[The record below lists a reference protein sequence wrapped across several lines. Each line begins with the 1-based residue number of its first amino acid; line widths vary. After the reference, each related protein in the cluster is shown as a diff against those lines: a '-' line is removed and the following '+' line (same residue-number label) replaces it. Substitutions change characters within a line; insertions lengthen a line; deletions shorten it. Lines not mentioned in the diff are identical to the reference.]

1 MLNGSLLQRLQTA
14 HAGTTRP
21 LKFGVYYKQ
30 TLVALC
36 HALEDYILQQSAETP
51 EARPFI
57 LAAFQQGKWYLQEAD
72 RYRALAQ
79 QSAEVVIMAQADA
92 GFTEHPTSQAG
103 NVHLVHLQPSD
114 PVAQEWHLIILSPSY
129 TAMVLCQELSLADY
143 GEQGQPTE
151 DLERKF
157 YGFWTF
163 EPELVEEA
171 IKLGLDHIETYD
183 RPLALNL
190 HRYFDQYHRPTL
202 EFADLSDVVSNVVDY
217 LSNTQHHLHS
227 HVPSPLPSQSPFSLT
242 SSVLSTESLRVQAI
256 DHNLVSNE
264 VQAFLRMAQILD
276 HSDLSNP
283 CAAAEVATLTEALG
297 QLLNL
302 PVWQLRRL
310 RLAAL
315 LHRLDPLR
323 VSSLVVEE
331 STPGEARLSCPLV
344 PAAQVLRR
352 MPQLRAIAQII
363 THLTERWDGKGQPA
377 GLVGA
382 EIPLESRILGLIAE
396 FQHCTSTAAYQGHS
410 LENAV
415 KQALEKC
422 QQDSGQRWDPELV
435 TYLAL
440 LVNGLL
446 SGWDLNFSEQ
456 RLVAGLW
463 LLGNDLPS

>member
-14 HAGTTRP
+14 HADTTRP

-36 HALEDYILQQSAETP
+36 HALEDYILQQHTESP
-51 EARPFI
+51 EDRPLI

-72 RYRALAQ
+72 RYRSLAEQ
-79 QSAEVVIMAQADA
+79 AAEVVILAQTDA
-92 GFTEHPTSQAG
+92 GFAEHPTSQEG

-114 PVAQEWHLIILSPSY
+114 PVAQEWHLMILSPSY

-143 GEQGQPTE
+143 GEQGQPME

-171 IKLGLDHIETYD
+171 IKLGLEHIETYD

-190 HRYFDQYHRPTL
+190 HHYFKHYRRPSL
-202 EFADLSDVVSNVVDY
+202 EFADLSEVVGNVLDY
-217 LSNTQHHLHS
+217 LSHTQHDLHCQ
-227 HVPSPLPSQSPFSLT
+227 SPLSLAAT
-242 SSVLSTESLRVQAI
+242 ALGGESLRVQAI

-283 CAAAEVATLTEALG
+283 CAAAEVATLAEALG
-297 QLLNL
+297 QLANL

-315 LHRLDPLR
+315 LHRLVPLR
-323 VSSLVVEE
+323 LSALATEE
-331 STPGEARLSCPLV
+331 STGDESTGDDRLSCPLV

-363 THLTERWDGKGQPA
+363 THLSERWDGKGQPA
-377 GLVGA
+377 GFAGT
-382 EIPLESRILGLIAE
+382 EIPLESRILGLVAE
-396 FQHCTSTAAYQGHS
+396 FQQRIATAVSQGHP
-410 LENAV
+410 LEDCL
-415 KQALEKC
+415 QLALRQC
-422 QQDSGQRWDPELV
+422 QQESGHHWDPDMV
-435 TYLAL
+435 GYLEL

-446 SGWDLNFSEQ
+446 SGWNLNFSEQ
-456 RLVAGLW
+456 RLAAGMW

>member
-1 MLNGSLLQRLQTA
+1 MLNGSLLQRLQAA
-14 HAGTTRP
+14 HAVTARP

-36 HALEDYILQQSAETP
+36 HALEDYILQQAPKTP
-51 EARPFI
+51 EERP
-57 LAAFQQGKWYLQEAD
+57 LLVTAFQQGKWYLQEAD
-72 RYRALAQ
+72 RYRDLAQ
-79 QSAEVVIMAQADA
+79 QSSAIVIMAQPDA
-92 GFTEHPTSQAG
+92 GFAEHPTSQAE

-114 PVAQEWHLIILSPSY
+114 PVAQEWHLIILSPCY
-129 TAMVLCQELSLADY
+129 TAMVLCQELSVADY
-143 GEQGQPTE
+143 GEKGQPQS

-163 EPELVEEA
+163 EPELVEETVHLA
-171 IKLGLDHIETYD
+171 LTHIEPYD
-183 RPLALNL
+183 RTLVENL
-190 HRYFDQYHRPTL
+190 HRYVEHYQRPTL
-202 EFADLSDVVSNVVDY
+202 AFEGLSEVVSNVVDY
-217 LSNTQHHLHS
+217 LSTSQHALEA
-227 HVPSPLPSQSPFSLT
+227 QCSLT
-242 SSVLSTESLRVQAI
+242 LVPAAIGSQTLKVQAI

-276 HSDLSNP
+276 QSDLSNP

-323 VSSLVVEE
+323 SSQSVLNEGLNANE
-331 STPGEARLSCPLV
+331 PRLSCPLV

-363 THLTERWDGKGQPA
+363 THLTERWDGQGQPA
-377 GLVGA
+377 GLA
-382 EIPLESRILGLIAE
+382 TTEIPLESRILGLVTE
-396 FQHCTSTAAYQGHS
+396 FQHSVAALVNEGH
-410 LENAV
+410 AV
-415 KQALEKC
+415 EEALQTTLAAC
-422 QQDSGQRWDPELV
+422 QQDVERRWDPQIFEN
-435 TYLAL
+435 LAL

-456 RLVAGLW
+456 RVAAGLW
-463 LLGNDLPS
+463 LLGNELPR